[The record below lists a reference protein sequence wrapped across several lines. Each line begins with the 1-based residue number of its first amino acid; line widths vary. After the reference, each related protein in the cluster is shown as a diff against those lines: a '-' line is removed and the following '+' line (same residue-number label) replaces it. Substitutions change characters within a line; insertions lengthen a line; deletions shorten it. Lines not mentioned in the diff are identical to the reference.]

1 MMRET
6 VEAVVIGFG
15 AGGGC
20 AAKVL
25 ACAGIKTLVLERGE
39 WAKGDVLG
47 EDDLASQ
54 RSPCLCL
61 GSGPGGSRTRKCH
74 YHDNGDFGVVS
85 PLNAACVGSGTT
97 PSLDSLTQNNKYNR
111 YTLVIA
117 VAKCARKVT
126 DEYVAQREEA
136 ERMLANKETDKSLS
150 ALIKKDYRDEKAV
163 RIGINRL
170 SNGEYVIDDS
180 SVQ

>member
-1 MMRET
+1 MNNM
-6 VEAVVIGFG
+6 I
-15 AGGGC
+15 
-20 AAKVL
+20 
-25 ACAGIKTLVLERGE
+25 
-39 WAKGDVLG
+39 
-47 EDDLASQ
+47 
-54 RSPCLCL
+54 
-61 GSGPGGSRTRKCH
+61 
-74 YHDNGDFGVVS
+74 
-85 PLNAACVGSGTT
+85 T

-136 ERMLANKETDKSLS
+136 ERMLANKETDKSLY

-170 SNGEYVIDDS
+170 SNGEYIIDDS
-180 SVQ
+180 SIR

>member
-1 MMRET
+1 MNNM
-6 VEAVVIGFG
+6 I
-15 AGGGC
+15 
-20 AAKVL
+20 
-25 ACAGIKTLVLERGE
+25 
-39 WAKGDVLG
+39 
-47 EDDLASQ
+47 
-54 RSPCLCL
+54 
-61 GSGPGGSRTRKCH
+61 
-74 YHDNGDFGVVS
+74 
-85 PLNAACVGSGTT
+85 T

-170 SNGEYVIDDS
+170 SQGEYIIDDS
-180 SVQ
+180 SIQ

>member
-1 MMRET
+1 M
-6 VEAVVIGFG
+6 I
-15 AGGGC
+15 
-20 AAKVL
+20 
-25 ACAGIKTLVLERGE
+25 
-39 WAKGDVLG
+39 
-47 EDDLASQ
+47 
-54 RSPCLCL
+54 
-61 GSGPGGSRTRKCH
+61 
-74 YHDNGDFGVVS
+74 
-85 PLNAACVGSGTT
+85 T

-126 DEYVAQREEA
+126 EEYVAQREEA

-170 SNGEYVIDDS
+170 SQGEYVIDDS
-180 SVQ
+180 SIQ

>member
-1 MMRET
+1 M
-6 VEAVVIGFG
+6 I
-15 AGGGC
+15 
-20 AAKVL
+20 
-25 ACAGIKTLVLERGE
+25 
-39 WAKGDVLG
+39 
-47 EDDLASQ
+47 
-54 RSPCLCL
+54 
-61 GSGPGGSRTRKCH
+61 
-74 YHDNGDFGVVS
+74 
-85 PLNAACVGSGTT
+85 T

-126 DEYVAQREEA
+126 EEYVAQREEA

>member
-1 MMRET
+1 MNNM
-6 VEAVVIGFG
+6 I
-15 AGGGC
+15 
-20 AAKVL
+20 
-25 ACAGIKTLVLERGE
+25 
-39 WAKGDVLG
+39 
-47 EDDLASQ
+47 
-54 RSPCLCL
+54 
-61 GSGPGGSRTRKCH
+61 
-74 YHDNGDFGVVS
+74 
-85 PLNAACVGSGTT
+85 T

-126 DEYVAQREEA
+126 EEYVAQREEA

-170 SNGEYVIDDS
+170 SSGEYVIDDS
-180 SVQ
+180 SIQ

>member
-1 MMRET
+1 MTMNNM
-6 VEAVVIGFG
+6 I
-15 AGGGC
+15 
-20 AAKVL
+20 
-25 ACAGIKTLVLERGE
+25 
-39 WAKGDVLG
+39 
-47 EDDLASQ
+47 
-54 RSPCLCL
+54 
-61 GSGPGGSRTRKCH
+61 
-74 YHDNGDFGVVS
+74 
-85 PLNAACVGSGTT
+85 T

-170 SNGEYVIDDS
+170 SNGEYIIDDS
-180 SVQ
+180 SIR